1 MEILKENAS
10 TLAITAL
17 GLMAAMSTMIIN
29 PAVAQSD
36 IGNSEL
42 ISEVDGC
49 RTWRVKDDLG
59 QGQKYA
65 RLEGRTIYFTKCSA
79 SSDKSEVPA
88 PVRGDVPENAAA
100 VAEVDGC
107 RVWRI
112 TDGEGKVQAAA
123 RLEPRYLYFPKCGNM
138 TVPTVESG
146 MR

>member
-1 MEILKENAS
+1 MKKFLNTASPVILGIFGA
-10 TLAITAL
+10 
-17 GLMAAMSTMIIN
+17 MAAIGSLTAN
-29 PAVAQSD
+29 PVQTNP
-36 IGNSEL
+36 GNTRL
-42 ISEVDGC
+42 ISEVDAC
-49 RTWRVKDDLG
+49 RTWRVTDDLG
-59 QGQKYA
+59 QGKNYA

-79 SSDKSEVPA
+79 STDPSEAPA
-88 PVRGDVPENAAA
+88 AVRDDVPENAAA

-123 RLEPRYLYFPKCGNM
+123 RLEPRYLYFTKCGNM

>member
-1 MEILKENAS
+1 MTKSAFRPVMATRLVFAVCLVAAS
-10 TLAITAL
+10 SPV
-17 GLMAAMSTMIIN
+17 AAAN
-29 PAVAQSD
+29 PSGGVELVSD
-36 IGNSEL
+36 
-42 ISEVDGC
+42 VDGC

-79 SSDKSEVPA
+79 STDTSEAPA

-123 RLEPRYLYFPKCGNM
+123 RLEPRYLYFTKCGNM